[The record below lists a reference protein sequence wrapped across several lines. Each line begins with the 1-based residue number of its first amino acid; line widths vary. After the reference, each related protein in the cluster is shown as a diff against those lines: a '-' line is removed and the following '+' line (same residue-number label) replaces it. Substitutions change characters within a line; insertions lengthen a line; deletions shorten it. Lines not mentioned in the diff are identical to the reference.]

1 MRHLD
6 RQAGFSLIEVLI
18 AVLVLGVGLLGM
30 AALQMSA
37 LKSNQLSLQRTQA
50 VTMIYF
56 MFDAMRAN
64 REDALNGL
72 YDLAK
77 TCSIPSEGST
87 LASRDHYFWLNALKA
102 NIGNEGTTCGEID
115 CPSGAS
121 ACTVSVYWKDNRDA
135 NSSEEHFEVATRL

>member
-64 REDALNGL
+64 REDAINGI

-77 TCSIPSEGST
+77 TCSIPSEGSALT
-87 LASRDHYFWLNALKA
+87 SRDH
-102 NIGNEGTTCGEID
+102 I
-115 CPSGAS
+115 SGS
-121 ACTVSVYWKDNRDA
+121 MR
-135 NSSEEHFEVATRL
+135 